1 MSMNL
6 VQINERLK
14 DMPIQVLKQYAN
26 GQNPEVPPYL
36 ALGEIQRRQQ
46 QEKMMA
52 NAQGAAQGQQ
62 PSVKEQIE
70 QSAGLMA
77 LQKAQMAQKQQQMM
91 QPPSGPMP
99 VPPGAPQPRPQPQ
112 APQETFAAYNGGLAR
127 IPVRDDMY
135 KFAGGGIIAF
145 QGGGQ
150 PPRVITL
157 PADATQEMIDKARQ
171 DNPDAIIRRETPRI
185 ALPPQEQA
193 IPVPPVKVP
202 PRPAPAP
209 AAKAPPG
216 KAAPQQAPQAQEPQG
231 IAALGQ
237 VRSDTFAPA
246 FEAAAQMPKEA
257 TPETTIRNVQALTP
271 EYLGDEAIKQRQ
283 KDFQARQQKAREDY
297 EASKPSGLDQL
308 IRVFGQAGQYKG
320 LSGLGPAY
328 TQAQDQRRAQEAA
341 FRRQEELDMR
351 EQEKGMAK
359 QYEDIFGARTKQF
372 ATDTEGFRREM
383 ASRREAL
390 AAMAGVDQRA
400 IDSALERM
408 NNAELTALRIA
419 AEKASAGRPSD
430 RERFL
435 ATFLAKKSK
444 ELGRPL
450 TAQEHLEAWVS
461 SGGGDAGNL
470 NAQTRERRQRISEL
484 NSIIDVGNT
493 SATPEQKQQAQKEL
507 NRLILEEGKDAANA
521 AASAK
526 LQPGFT
532 LDKKGK

>member
-91 QPPSGPMP
+91 APPSGPMP

-112 APQETFAAYNGGLAR
+112 APQETFAAYSGGLAR

-145 QGGGQ
+145 QEGGQ
-150 PPRVITL
+150 SPKVITL

-171 DNPDAIIRRETPRI
+171 DNPDAIIRRETPRV

-193 IPVPPVKVP
+193 TPVPPVKVP

-209 AAKAPPG
+209 TAKAPPG
-216 KAAPQQAPQAQEPQG
+216 KPAPQQAPQAPAPQG

-246 FEAAAQMPKEA
+246 FEAASKMPKEA
-257 TPETTIRNVQALTP
+257 TPEAAIQNVQALTP
-271 EYLGDEAIKQRQ
+271 EYLGDAAIKQRQ
-283 KDFQARQQKAREDY
+283 QDFQARQQKAREDY

-341 FRRQEELDMR
+341 FRRQQELDTR

-430 RERFL
+430 RERFVASYL
-435 ATFLAKKSK
+435 GLKAKDPTK
-444 ELGRPL
+444 
-450 TAQEHLEAWVS
+450 AQAYMEAWVTA
-461 SGGGDAGNL
+461 GGGDAGML
-470 NAQTRERRQRISEL
+470 NAATRERRQRISEL
-484 NSIIDVGNT
+484 NSIIDIGNT
-493 SATPEQKQQAQKEL
+493 SATTEQKQAAQKEL
-507 NRLILEEGKDAANA
+507 NRLILEEGKNADNA

-526 LQPGFT
+526 LPPGFKM
-532 LDKKGK
+532 DK

>member
-91 QPPSGPMP
+91 APPTGPAP
-99 VPPGAPQPRPQPQ
+99 APADVPQPRPQPQ

-145 QGGGQ
+145 QEGGRS
-150 PPRVITL
+150 PKVITL

-171 DNPDAIIRRETPRI
+171 DNPDAIIRRETPRV
-185 ALPPQEQA
+185 AMPPQEQA

-209 AAKAPPG
+209 AAKG
-216 KAAPQQAPQAQEPQG
+216 APQQTPQAQAPQG
-231 IAALGQ
+231 IATLGQ

-257 TPETTIRNVQALTP
+257 TPEAAIQNVQALTP
-271 EYLGDEAIKQRQ
+271 EYLGDAAIKQRQ
-283 KDFQARQQKAREDY
+283 QDFQARQQQAQQQY
-297 EASKPSGLDQL
+297 ESSKPGGLDQL
-308 IRVFGQAGQYKG
+308 IKVFGQAGQYKG

-328 TQAQDQRRAQEAA
+328 TQNKEQQRAQDAA
-341 FRRQEELDMR
+341 FRRQQELDTR

-383 ASRREAL
+383 ASRRDAL

-400 IDSALERM
+400 IDSALDRM

-419 AEKASAGRPSD
+419 ADKASAGRPSD
-430 RERFL
+430 RERFVANYL
-435 ATFLAKKSK
+435 GMKAKDPVK
-444 ELGRPL
+444 
-450 TAQEHLEAWVS
+450 AQAYMEAWVT

-484 NSIIDVGNT
+484 NSIIDVGNV